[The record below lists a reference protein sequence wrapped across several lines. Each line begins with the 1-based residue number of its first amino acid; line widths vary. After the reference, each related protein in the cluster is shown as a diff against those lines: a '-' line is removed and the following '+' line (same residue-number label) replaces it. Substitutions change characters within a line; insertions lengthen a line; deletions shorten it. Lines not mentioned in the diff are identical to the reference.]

1 MIIGIDPGKDTGIA
15 YLNEDGTIFNLG
27 TDDFWGAVDVI
38 LLFDQMESIELEVAI
53 ELPSNK
59 HVLPGRRGVDVGS
72 VIREAEL
79 LVKLLELRDIP
90 HKKYT
95 PLGKISAEKFN
106 LETGWKGKSNPH
118 TRDAARLA
126 IKYFNEN
133 K

>member
-1 MIIGIDPGKDTGIA
+1 MIIGIDPGKYTGVAI
-15 YLNEDGTIFNLG
+15 LNNCGTIDKLL
-27 TDDFWGAVDVI
+27 TIDFWGAVVTIDCYSSSNK
-38 LLFDQMESIELEVAI
+38 LMVAI

-59 HVLPGRRGVDVGS
+59 HVLPCRRGVDVGS

-79 LVKLLELRDIP
+79 LVKLLELRKIK
-90 HKKYT
+90 HKTYP
-95 PLGKISAEKFN
+95 PLGKISAEEFN
-106 LETGWKGKSNPH
+106 LETGWKGKSNQH

>member
-15 YLNEDGTIFNLG
+15 YLNEDGTIDELR
-27 TDDFWGAVDVI
+27 TVDFWETVNI
-38 LLFDQMESIELEVAI
+38 ITWLHPKEIEVAI

-79 LVKLLELRDIP
+79 LVKLLELRKIK
-90 HKKYT
+90 HKTYP
-95 PLGKISAEKFN
+95 PLGKISAEEFN
-106 LETGWKGKSNPH
+106 LETGWKGKSNQH

>member
-15 YLNEDGTIFNLG
+15 YLNEDGTIDELR
-27 TDDFWGAVDVI
+27 TVDFWETVNI
-38 LLFDQMESIELEVAI
+38 ITWLHPKEIEVAI

-59 HVLPGRRGVDVGS
+59 HVLPCRRGVDVGS

-79 LVKLLELRDIP
+79 LVKLLELRKIK
-90 HKKYT
+90 HKTYP
-95 PLGKISAEKFN
+95 PLGKISAEEFN
-106 LETGWKGKSNPH
+106 LETGWKGKSNQH

>member
-15 YLNEDGTIFNLG
+15 YLNEDGTIDELRAV
-27 TDDFWGAVDVI
+27 DFWETVNI
-38 LLFDQMESIELEVAI
+38 ITWLHPKEIEVAI

-79 LVKLLELRDIP
+79 LVKLLELRKIK
-90 HKKYT
+90 HKTYP
-95 PLGKISAEKFN
+95 PLGKISAEEFN
-106 LETGWKGKSNPH
+106 LETGWKGKSNQH